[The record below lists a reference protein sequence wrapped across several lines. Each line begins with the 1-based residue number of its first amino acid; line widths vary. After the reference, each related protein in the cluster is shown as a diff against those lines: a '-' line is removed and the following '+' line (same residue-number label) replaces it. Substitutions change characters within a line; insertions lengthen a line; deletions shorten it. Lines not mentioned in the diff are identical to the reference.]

1 MIRYDLICDKGHG
14 FDGWF
19 AGSDAFDT
27 QARRGFIACAVC
39 GSLKVQRAIMAPSV
53 KRTDKGREAVAPVI
67 DAQEAAPAPA
77 NAALMGEE
85 AQRMRQMLR
94 ELHAHVVANT
104 EDVGQRFAD
113 EARAIHDGEAEARS
127 IRGQGK
133 PEEIRA
139 LLEDGIS
146 VLPLPRLPDAGH

>member
-1 MIRYDLICDKGHG
+1 MIRYDLICNEGHA

-27 QARRGFIACAVC
+27 QAKRGFVACAIC

-53 KRTDKGREAVAPVI
+53 KRTDKGRRAAAPVI
-67 DAQEAAPAPA
+67 EAGDAAPVPA

-104 EDVGQRFAD
+104 EDVGSRFAD
-113 EARAIHDGEAEARS
+113 EARAIHEGEAGARS

-133 PEEIRA
+133 PEDIRS
-139 LLEDGIS
+139 LLDDGIA